1 MKHVSTRARLGSSL
15 SLVQY
20 EMSLNSHSVH
30 DHRMK
35 ELMNIQNLT
44 TVEALDSFIQGNQT
58 AVFTV
63 LGDKKERYQFIQSKL
78 IKFCYIT
85 LSTSS

>member
-1 MKHVSTRARLGSSL
+1 
-15 SLVQY
+15 
-20 EMSLNSHSVH
+20 
-30 DHRMK
+30 
-35 ELMNIQNLT
+35 MNIENLT

-58 AVFTV
+58 AVITV

-85 LSTSS
+85 LSISS